1 MNNESL
7 LNYNYIGDDQIF
19 LKLKNGFLNNH
30 LSQAV
35 IIHGDKGIGKAT
47 FLNYFVDH
55 IFNNFSNT
63 NKNPNNSKHKLLIKN
78 NSHPNLRIV
87 SKLYDEKTKKFKTSI
102 TIDQIRLIENFIS
115 HSSIYNFPKIIII
128 DSADDLNINSSNALL
143 KILEEPKKNSY
154 IFLIS
159 HQPSHLIP
167 TIRSRCIKFK
177 ISKPNFDQF
186 SLILKNIDNEIFD
199 DEIKYLYDLSNGS
212 IGLSIDLKYH
222 NFSNLLNEIT
232 EICQKKYLS
241 NEIIQFSNNLKKL
254 NNDQYNSFIYI
265 IKFILS
271 SLLKINLNI
280 SLSYNKKLNNKLY
293 ELSNYLDI
301 NACLNTINYLNEYE
315 KKLYNLNLDKKLF
328 SINLFSKI
336 SN

>member
-1 MNNESL
+1 
-7 LNYNYIGDDQIF
+7 
-19 LKLKNGFLNNH
+19 
-30 LSQAV
+30 
-35 IIHGDKGIGKAT
+35 
-47 FLNYFVDH
+47 
-55 IFNNFSNT
+55 
-63 NKNPNNSKHKLLIKN
+63 
-78 NSHPNLRIV
+78 
-87 SKLYDEKTKKFKTSI
+87 
-102 TIDQIRLIENFIS
+102 
-115 HSSIYNFPKIIII
+115 
-128 DSADDLNINSSNALL
+128 
-143 KILEEPKKNSY
+143 
-154 IFLIS
+154 
-159 HQPSHLIP
+159 
-167 TIRSRCIKFK
+167 
-177 ISKPNFDQF
+177 
-186 SLILKNIDNEIFD
+186 
-199 DEIKYLYDLSNGS
+199 S